1 MLLIAP
7 ISVPLSAEFSVNPYM
22 TVAAI
27 DSGSVLGGTACFF
40 AEQMLM
46 CSQAVQRPPV
56 KVALGGLPY
65 SILAFVC
72 TAVLYVIFGFVA

>member
-1 MLLIAP
+1 MGFD
-7 ISVPLSAEFSVNPYM
+7 VSAYI

-27 DSGSVLGGTACFF
+27 VSGSVFGGTACFF

-56 KVALGGLPY
+56 RVAVGGLPY
-65 SILAFVC
+65 SITGGVI
-72 TAVLYVIFGFVA
+72 TIVLYLVFGAML